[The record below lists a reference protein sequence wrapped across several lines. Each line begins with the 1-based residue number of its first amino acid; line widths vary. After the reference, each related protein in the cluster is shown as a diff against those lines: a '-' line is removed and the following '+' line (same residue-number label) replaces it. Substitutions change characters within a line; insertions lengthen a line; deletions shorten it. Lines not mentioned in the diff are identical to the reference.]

1 MMAPRSCASTVLVR
15 SSCVE
20 QNGPSQLLLQGLRP
34 PTFPARHGDK
44 DLSSCRDQK
53 RTCNSD
59 KNASRIA
66 RLYSAPLR
74 PSGRRYHD
82 ADGLSISL
90 PARLG
95 GAEIPEVSQQD
106 QLPVPQALARQALNL
121 LAVLLA
127 GCFLREHGAATS
139 PLVAEESIADGR

>member
-1 MMAPRSCASTVLVR
+1 MEILARYDDIAGDDGAAVVRKYGARSVQLRRTKWAKPAAAP
-15 SSCVE
+15 
-20 QNGPSQLLLQGLRP
+20 GLAAP

-90 PARLG
+90 PALLA
-95 GAEIPEVSQQD
+95 GAEIPEVHSKISCPFRKHWLD
-106 QLPVPQALARQALNL
+106 KR
-121 LAVLLA
+121 
-127 GCFLREHGAATS
+127 
-139 PLVAEESIADGR
+139 